1 MNPGDTPMSI
11 DAWTQKNFSP
21 NQSMVDSK
29 DIKPLRVEV
38 EFVETDWENWKRL
51 ADFELQYRIIQEG
64 YQKLERGILEREF
77 EDYLGR
83 EINRYLSPEQLEK
96 INNSGNTPID
106 YLWNKLKPNI
116 RAELMVRFL
125 LKKRLISSVSI
136 SKNKKEYYVMYGFNN
151 VLVDME
157 TWGHDILTLFLG
169 RFVSSSML
177 KDVDRIFRA
186 TAKLIPEEK
195 LNPRNMIRL
204 RGAVLDLTNLS
215 LVKLEDVGD
224 YFFDYAMP
232 VFTNSTNLDELKL
245 AIHDIQEDRYDI
257 RLNKVYQ
264 FFRPR
269 FSDEDWE
276 YLVTGLGVILSPYRD
291 KLLMIIVGEPHS
303 GKSTLLSLIRKP
315 IEPLVSSVSLS
326 DMLRYEFGLEPLIG
340 KYVWISSEKSEL
352 YITRVHILNLIF
364 GESDTVEVARK
375 HKSHAKL
382 TSLKLGI
389 MGVNDPPIIEEK
401 VTGTADALLERLSIV
416 TMTKPEDAVNIKNLA
431 EMISAE
437 EVFNFLLWCRRQLE
451 KNDWKV
457 KKLPKEDIVNILR
470 ETTNTAS
477 VFLEESPDIITGK
490 DYRIEGQTLYA
501 LYVKWCSQ
509 KGVKPMSRN
518 LFYAVLR
525 EKGLETYKR
534 QGVVWVKGVG
544 QASKDTKNDLA
555 KYELTRFES

>member
-1 MNPGDTPMSI
+1 
-11 DAWTQKNFSP
+11 
-21 NQSMVDSK
+21 MVDNK
-29 DIKPLRVEV
+29 EIKPLRIEV

-51 ADFELQYRIIQEG
+51 ADFELQYRIVQEA
-64 YQKLERGILEREF
+64 YQKLGRGTLEGEF
-77 EDYLGR
+77 EFYLKH

-96 INNSGNTPID
+96 LSKSEDPPID
-106 YLWNKLKPNI
+106 YLWSKLKNNI
-116 RAELMVRFL
+116 RAELVVRFL
-125 LKKRLISSVSI
+125 LKKRLISSVSL
-136 SKNKKEYYVMYGFNN
+136 SKNKKEYFVMYGFNN
-151 VLVDME
+151 VLLDMD
-157 TWGHDILTLFLG
+157 TWGHDIMTLLIG
-169 RFVSSSML
+169 RFISSSMHS
-177 KDVDRIFRA
+177 DVDRILRA
-186 TAKLIPEEK
+186 TARLIPEDK

-215 LVKLEDVGD
+215 LVRLEDVGD

-232 VFTNSTNLDELKL
+232 VFTSSTNLDELKL
-245 AIHDIQEDRYDI
+245 AIRDIQEDRYDI

-276 YLVTGLGVILSPYRD
+276 YLVTGLGVIMSPYRE

-364 GESDTVEVARK
+364 GESDTIEVARK
-375 HKSHAKL
+375 HKPHARL

-401 VTGTADALLERLSIV
+401 VTGTADALLERISIV
-416 TMTKPEDAVNIKNLA
+416 TMVKPEDAVNVKGLVD
-431 EMISAE
+431 MISAE

-457 KKLPKEDIVNILR
+457 KKLPKEDIVNILK
-470 ETTNTAS
+470 ETTNTATI
-477 VFLEESPDIITGK
+477 FLEESPDIITGK
-490 DYRIEGQTLYA
+490 DYRIEGQVLYA
-501 LYVKWCSQ
+501 LYVKWCGQ
-509 KGVKPMSRN
+509 KGVKPMTKN

-525 EKGLETYKR
+525 ERGLETYKR
-534 QGVVWVKGVG
+534 EGVVWVKGVG
-544 QASKDTKNDLA
+544 QASKDIKNTSAL
-555 KYELTRFES
+555 YELTKFEN